1 MSDNSVKH
9 VTERFA
15 ESLALENISS
25 VCPGFVRATQVLK
38 IDREAIASDEV
49 LIEEVAYPS
58 LEKMNAEL
66 KSFSLKAGLISSF
79 EHMSVPPPKYAFTDT
94 RQLLAWFVTP
104 VPHVT
109 LAMLFDEIRKQ
120 FPPHYTWDRM
130 RFVRD
135 TIAAVRSSFRL
146 SFRVRR
152 NPLIALRDAFTTAH
166 RSLPQRLRPRERLA
180 LVASLV
186 DIMRIKHAAGIFH
199 NNITPDTVFFSQATK
214 PRFLNNFSGLEPA
227 VMAQYIPPAIA
238 HRDAAL
244 SFGAQSQDT
253 YCVALAAYELI
264 TGETLNGP
272 AFELDAAVPFN
283 RPAPAILEKHLA
295 GVFSFI
301 NPSIAF
307 IRTLW
312 CAAFRLYDEF
322 TATLNESNWPRF
334 RRLNAATGSF
344 ARSIPFVRKFL
355 NIWLPTKT
363 AWALRVILDYRTNE
377 SIFSTAGKLKN
388 PAQAKRNA
396 DCSFLGHALPK
407 KAFSGKSRLARLIQE
422 IIDENTIREN

>member
-1 MSDNSVKH
+1 MSDDTIMH

-15 ESLALENISS
+15 EPLALENISS
-25 VCPGFVRATQVLK
+25 VCPGFVRATQILK
-38 IDREAIASDEV
+38 IGREAIASDEV
-49 LIEEVAYPS
+49 LIEEIAYPS

-94 RQLLAWFVTP
+94 KQLLTWFVTP
-104 VPHVT
+104 VPPVT
-109 LAMLFDEIRKQ
+109 LAMLLAEIRKQ

-130 RFVRD
+130 TFVRD
-135 TIAAVRSSFRL
+135 TLAAVRASFRL

-166 RSLPQRLRPRERLA
+166 RSLPQRLRPKERLA

-186 DIMRIKHAAGIFH
+186 DIVRIKHAAGIFH

-238 HRDAAL
+238 HRNAAF

-283 RPAPAILEKHLA
+283 RPAPAILEKRFA
-295 GVFSFI
+295 GALSFI

-322 TATLNESNWPRF
+322 RAALDESNWPRF

-344 ARSIPFVRKFL
+344 ARSIPIVRKFL
-355 NIWLPTKT
+355 NVWFPTKA
-363 AWALRVILDYRTNE
+363 AWALRLVLDCRTNE
-377 SIFSTAGKLKN
+377 SIFSTAGKPKN
-388 PAQAKRNA
+388 PAPVRRNA
-396 DCSFLGHALPK
+396 DCSLLGHALPK
-407 KAFSGKSRLARLIQE
+407 NAFSVKSRLARLIQE
-422 IIDENTIREN
+422 IIDENTVRES